1 MLWWV
6 PLNDSIR
13 VGDAS
18 VANASRYR
26 KVLTVIL
33 AGGKGT
39 RLEPLTH
46 ERAKPAVPFGGVY
59 RIIDFTLSNCI
70 NSGLRKIYLLTQFKS
85 RSLDQHIQSAWK
97 FLSGELG
104 EGVEILPPQQRIAE
118 HWYKGTADALY
129 QNIYSIEKDN
139 PDLILILAGDHIYKM
154 DYGEMIKSHIQR
166 QAELTVGCIPIPL
179 SETKHFGIMET
190 DENDRVVAFL
200 EKPATAPAMP
210 GDPTRAMASMGI
222 YIFNT
227 RTLFERLCEDA
238 AIPTSHHDFGR
249 DVIPAMLAD
258 GSRVFGYRFR
268 DRNGKDN
275 PYWRDVGTLDA
286 YYQANMDLVTVEPVL
301 NLYDD
306 TWPVRTLQ
314 PQQPPPK
321 FVHAGMG
328 TPGYTRCGEAHDSV
342 VSVGSIISGG
352 QVRRSVISPRVRVN
366 SYAVVE
372 DSILFDGV
380 EVGRYCRIKNAI
392 IDKEVLIPP
401 YTVLGYDSDFDRRRG
416 FTVTE
421 GGIVVVQKS
430 ESAEAF
436 QAPNTLPY

>member
-13 VGDAS
+13 VGDAG
-18 VANASRYR
+18 VANASRYC

-227 RTLFERLCEDA
+227 RTLFERLCENA